1 MKDENAIYLI
11 LKTIRERKEQLKTI
25 VANGIHSWDEYNRTV
40 GEFKAYNIMQQEIQN
55 LQKKED
61 GDTEPSICLRRKR
74 FINRG
79 G

>member
-25 VANGIHSWDEYNRTV
+25 VANGIHSWDVYNKTV
-40 GEFKAYNIMQQEIQN
+40 GEYKAYNIMEQEIQD

-61 GDTEPSICLRRKR
+61 GDTET
-74 FINRG
+74 
-79 G
+79 